1 MGRCTSNNTEDGTI
15 PCHTGL
21 VRQGQTAFLNDVHEI
36 PQELFRVMT
45 CCENKRE
52 NQKENDHDHDHD
64 HGGGGGGGGPE
75 NNGSCIFRNL
85 FLPYTRY
92 MQGPFCQMV

>member
-36 PQELFRVMT
+36 PQELFWVT
-45 CCENKRE
+45 ACCENKRE
-52 NQKENDHDHDHD
+52 NQKENDHD
-64 HGGGGGGGGPE
+64 GGGGGPE

-85 FLPYTRY
+85 FLPCTCY